1 MKPACGLS
9 PLRRFSP
16 LLLLLLLL
24 GLPPSDALAQ
34 TRFTL
39 SGYVKDAETG
49 EELIGAT
56 VAVNTEP
63 PSGVN
68 TNDYGFYSL
77 RLPAGTYEVKIRSL
91 GYQVQTQRV
100 ELNADVQLN
109 IRLAAEDKQL
119 DAVVVTGEK
128 ADRNVQDVQMSVS
141 RINVDQVRKLP
152 TLFGEPDLIRAVQLQ
167 PGVLQAGEG
176 TSGFFVRG
184 GGADQ
189 NLILIDEA
197 PVYDVSH
204 LFGLFSVFNSDA
216 LKSSELYKGGIPAQY
231 GGRLSSILDVR
242 TKDGNDQR
250 WSGAGT
256 VGLMAS
262 KLLVEGP
269 IVKEK
274 ASVMLSARRSYVDLF
289 SFLLPNGNDTRI
301 HFYDVNAKISY
312 KPTNKD
318 RFFIAAYLGRDKFR
332 FSGGDAEFG
341 WGNATGTFRWNHVFN
356 SRLFSNTTLLFTNF
370 DYKLAVRSGTANFS
384 WTADMQEYTLK
395 QDFGY
400 YLNPSNTLT
409 FGVHAT
415 HRRFNPGVVKP
426 GGEGSIFD
434 DFALE
439 NMFAMDYAAYVG
451 NEQKI
456 GRRIALQYG
465 LRFTAFQNMGPGE
478 VVQYAKTP
486 EGLPDNVNVERL
498 SSRKYGDWETIKTYA
513 NVEPRAS
520 IRYVIDENSSV
531 KASYNRM
538 VQYIHL
544 LNNSTV
550 PIPFNTWT
558 PSSEYLRPQVA
569 DQLAAGYF
577 RNLSG
582 NKWELS
588 AEVYYKIIKDL
599 TDFADNAQLLL
610 NRDVAVHYRQ
620 GKGEAYGLE
629 TQLARREGK
638 LTGFVSYTLSWATRE
653 VDGVNL
659 GREYYANFD
668 RRHSLNLVATYD
680 LTTAWNFG
688 ATFTYATGRPI
699 TLAQGRYSF
708 DNYNVDYYTERNA
721 YRLPDFHRLDL
732 AATYTPKKNATRR
745 WKSQYVFSI
754 YNVYGRENVF
764 TYYTRV
770 KQDDKGNIV
779 GDGQE
784 KEVRKLWLF
793 SVLPSV
799 AYTLRF

>member
-1 MKPACGLS
+1 MNATHARWWP
-9 PLRRFSP
+9 
-16 LLLLLLLL
+16 LLL
-24 GLPPSDALAQ
+24 GLFALVVGGWPAAALHAQ
-34 TRFTL
+34 SSRFTV
-39 SGYVKDAETG
+39 SGYVKDADTG

-56 VAVNTEP
+56 VVANTDP
-63 PSGVN
+63 VSGVN

-77 RLPAGTYEVKIRSL
+77 RLPPGRYEITVRSL
-91 GYQVQTQRV
+91 GYAPLRQAVDLTQG
-100 ELNADVQLN
+100 DVQLN
-109 IRLAAEDKQL
+109 LRLSPEGKQL
-119 DAVVVTGEK
+119 DAVVIEGEK
-128 ADRNVQDVQMSVS
+128 ADRNVQDVQMSLS
-141 RINVDQVRKLP
+141 RIDVEQVRKLP

-216 LKSSELYKGGIPAQY
+216 LKSSDLYKGGIPAQY

-250 WSGAGT
+250 WGGSGT
-256 VGLMAS
+256 IGLLAS
-262 KLLVEGP
+262 KLFIEGP
-269 IVKEK
+269 IAKEK
-274 ASVMLSARRSYVDLF
+274 ASVMVSARRSYVDVF
-289 SFLLPNGNDTRI
+289 NFLLDEPARNNRV
-301 HFYDVNAKISY
+301 HFYDLNFKVSY

-318 RFFIAAYLGRDKFR
+318 RFFLAAYLGRDRFR
-332 FSGGDAEFG
+332 FGRDAQFS
-341 WGNATGTFRWNHVFN
+341 WGNATTTFRWNHVFN

-370 DYKLAVRSGTANFS
+370 DYLLEASQGTTSFK

-409 FGVHAT
+409 FGLQAT
-415 HRRFNPGVVKP
+415 RRQFSPGIVRP
-426 GGEGSIFD
+426 GSGSIFAK
-434 DFALE
+434 FELQRLY
-439 NMFAMDYAAYVG
+439 AMDYAAYVG
-451 NEQKI
+451 NDQKL
-456 GRRIALQYG
+456 GRRVALQYG

-478 VVQYAKTP
+478 VVEYARTP
-486 EGLPDNVNVERL
+486 EGQPDNVNIERL
-498 SSRKYGDWETIKTYA
+498 NVRKYGDWQAIKTYV

-520 IRYVIDENSSV
+520 IRVIVDEHSSV

-558 PSSEYLRPQVA
+558 PSSQYLRPQVA
-569 DQLAAGYF
+569 DQVAAGYF
-577 RNLSG
+577 RNFGS
-582 NKWELS
+582 NRWEFS
-588 AEVYYKIIKDL
+588 AELYYKWIRDV

-610 NRDVAVHYRQ
+610 NRDVAVQYRQ
-620 GKGEAYGLE
+620 GTGTGYGAE
-629 TQLARREGK
+629 FQLARREGK
-638 LTGFVSYTLSWATRE
+638 LSGFVSYTLSWATRQ

-659 GREYYANFD
+659 GREYFANYD
-668 RRHSLNLVATYD
+668 RRHSLNVVATYD
-680 LTTAWNFG
+680 LSKVWNFG

-708 DNYNVDYYTERNA
+708 DGYNVDYYTERNA

-732 AATYTPKKNATRR
+732 AATYSPKKNAIRR
-745 WKSQYVFSI
+745 WKQDYVFSV
-754 YNVYGRENVF
+754 YNAYGRQNVF
-764 TYYTRV
+764 TYYTRI
-770 KQDDKGNIV
+770 KQDDKGNLI

-793 SVLPSV
+793 SVLPSF
-799 AYTLRF
+799 AWTIRF